1 MNLDFDY
8 KIFDLENYLTKDEFV
23 KLNTS
28 LINFDVNVDEINSSL
43 GFLQWSNDVENKVK
57 EIDPIRYNK
66 IVDSYSLN
74 YTDYCFLNKLNDQYG
89 FLDTLQERVTL
100 WVEDGKFVLTAFGGI
115 VGVGKVV
122 LNGAF
127 AALTILILTLYFML
141 IILYILLYLRQL
153 Q

>member
-1 MNLDFDY
+1 MKLLDIVFESVV
-8 KIFDLENYLTKDEFV
+8 DLSEVVTKDEFV

-74 YTDYCFLNKLNDQYG
+74 YTDYCFLNKL
-89 FLDTLQERVTL
+89 
-100 WVEDGKFVLTAFGGI
+100 
-115 VGVGKVV
+115 
-122 LNGAF
+122 
-127 AALTILILTLYFML
+127 
-141 IILYILLYLRQL
+141 
-153 Q
+153 

>member
-8 KIFDLENYLTKDEFV
+8 KIFDLENYLTNEEFN

-28 LINFDVNVDEINSSL
+28 LVNFDINVDEINSSL

-89 FLDTLQERVTL
+89 FNENDYFNFL
-100 WVEDGKFVLTAFGGI
+100 LTYSHVI
-115 VGVGKVV
+115 
-122 LNGAF
+122 
-127 AALTILILTLYFML
+127 M
-141 IILYILLYLRQL
+141 
-153 Q
+153 